1 MPTSDQVA
9 LAIELSQ
16 RRGSLAIRLASGAVH
31 EVDVPPA
38 SDDRD
43 ELMPALS
50 ALCER
55 HGVLGAQVGLV
66 AVALGPG
73 GFTGLR
79 VAVATAKALA
89 LGVGARAVGVPSA
102 VGVACRAAAEAG
114 LRDGVVAVALAA
126 KGESAWLEL
135 VEVRDGQVTS
145 RRAGLHETVPT
156 FDGAALLAADEHLPP
171 AWRAA
176 AEGAGVRVVRPVWS
190 AAACLAQADRLLA
203 EADGAD
209 VGNLEPIYP
218 RAPEA
223 VRLWDARRG

>member
-1 MPTSDQVA
+1 MPTSDRVA

-16 RRGSLAIRLASGAVH
+16 RRGSLAIRLANGAVH
-31 EVDVPPA
+31 EVEVPPA

-50 ALCER
+50 ALCEQY
-55 HGVLGAQVGLV
+55 GVRGAQVGLV

-89 LGVGARAVGVPSA
+89 LGVGARVVGVPSA
-102 VGVACRAAAEAG
+102 LGVASRAAAEAG

-135 VEVRDGQVTS
+135 VEVRDGQVVA

-156 FDGAALLAADEHLPP
+156 FDGAALLAADDHLPQ

-190 AAACLAQADRLLA
+190 AAACLAQADRLPS
-203 EADGAD
+203 EQGAPD
-209 VGNLEPIYP
+209 VSSLEPIYP